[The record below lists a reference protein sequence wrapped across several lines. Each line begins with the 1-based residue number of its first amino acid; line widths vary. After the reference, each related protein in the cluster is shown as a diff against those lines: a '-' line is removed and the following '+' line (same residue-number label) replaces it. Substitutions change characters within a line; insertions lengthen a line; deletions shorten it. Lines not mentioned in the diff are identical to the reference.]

1 MRFAGRP
8 SWRASLDLPQ
18 HLHLAVFVRDAYRL
32 AEHTDAPTP
41 AMPGRLPRVPDL
53 STEPGAP
60 TPDLAD
66 WASWWQEVL
75 AADRAARSRQ
85 PLPGSPPDDYARATL
100 QRHAIVD
107 APDFPSLAER
117 PELQRA
123 ARVAFHPFH
132 RWWNRGPDRPRSAGQ
147 LSVPGLK
154 GELVD
159 LIHPSPGP
167 GIVNETVTR
176 IERNLGRDV
185 DPFNVDIDVLGTAGP
200 EILVQE
206 NDYALVSSA
215 LISDPQRFSAW
226 LEWMLLPLA

>member
-18 HLHLAVFVRDAYRL
+18 HPHLAVFIRDAYGL

-41 AMPGRLPRVPDL
+41 AMPGRLPQVPGL
-53 STEPGAP
+53 STEPDAP
-60 TPDLAD
+60 TPDLTD

-75 AADRAARSRQ
+75 VADRAARSRQ
-85 PLPGSPPDDYARATL
+85 PQPGSPPDDYARAAP

-123 ARVAFHPFH
+123 AQVAFHPF
-132 RWWNRGPDRPRSAGQ
+132 RDWWNRGPNRPRSTGQ
-147 LSVPGLK
+147 LSVPGFK

-159 LIHPSPGP
+159 LIDPSPGP
-167 GIVNETVTR
+167 GIVNETVRR
-176 IERNLGRDV
+176 IEQNLGRSV
-185 DPFNVDIDVLGTAGP
+185 APFNVDIDVLGTAGP
-200 EILVQE
+200 EILVQRTTT
-206 NDYALVSSA
+206 
-215 LISDPQRFSAW
+215 P
-226 LEWMLLPLA
+226 